1 MVLGVSGLEPETCG
15 LKVQR
20 SDQLSYT
27 PINAKQGLATFL

>member
-1 MVLGVSGLEPETCG
+1 MVLGTSGLEPETCG

-27 PINAKQGLATFL
+27 PINAERKPVAFL